1 MNKKIKKALVKIANE
16 IIDLDNK
23 KSINEDDVFHKVG
36 QLNEV
41 LSVYRFLKKNK
52 ITNWEIQENQLN
64 SILNGII
71 GYSESN
77 ADFVND
83 DSKLEVEPLI
93 EKIKDIVTEMPEKKF
108 EKNTLSKVSEDPI
121 FVEKK
126 IEKNSEDSKKE
137 LKENVN
143 DKFMKGLHID
153 LNDRL
158 AFTKHLFLD
167 NKLEYQ
173 RVISQITTF
182 SNIKEVENFIHKMIK
197 PEYDNW
203 KGKEDYEKRF
213 IEVLS
218 KLFE

>member
-64 SILNGII
+64 SILNEII
-71 GYSESN
+71 GNSESN
-77 ADFVND
+77 IDLID
-83 DSKLEVEPLI
+83 DNSKLEVEPLI
-93 EKIKDIVTEMPEKKF
+93 EKIKDIVTEMPEKIS
-108 EKNTLSKVSEDPI
+108 ENHPLSKVSEDPV

-126 IEKNSEDSKKE
+126 TNKEFKDPTKE
-137 LKENVN
+137 LKQNIN

-158 AFTKHLFLD
+158 AFTKYLFLD
-167 NKLEYQ
+167 NKSEYQ

-182 SNIKEVENFIHKMIK
+182 SNFEEVENFILTMIK

-213 IEVLS
+213 LEVLS
-218 KLFE
+218 KLFQ

>member
-64 SILNGII
+64 SILNEII
-71 GYSESN
+71 GNSESN
-77 ADFVND
+77 IDLID
-83 DSKLEVEPLI
+83 DNSKLEVEPLI
-93 EKIKDIVTEMPEKKF
+93 EKIKDIVTEMPEKISENNPF
-108 EKNTLSKVSEDPI
+108 SKVSEDPV

-126 IEKNSEDSKKE
+126 TNKESKDPTKE
-137 LKENVN
+137 LKQNIN
-143 DKFMKGLHID
+143 DKFMKGLQID
-153 LNDRL
+153 LNDRS
-158 AFTKHLFLD
+158 AFIKYLFLD
-167 NKLEYQ
+167 NKSEYQ

-182 SNIKEVENFIHKMIK
+182 SNFEEVENFILTMIK

-213 IEVLS
+213 LEVLS
-218 KLFE
+218 KLFQ

>member
-41 LSVYRFLKKNK
+41 LSVYRFLKKNN

-64 SILNGII
+64 LILNEII
-71 GYSESN
+71 GISESEEDLIN
-77 ADFVND
+77 QN
-83 DSKLEVEPLI
+83 SKLEVEPLI
-93 EKIKDIVTEMPEKKF
+93 EKIKDIVTEMPEKIT
-108 EKNTLSKVSEDPI
+108 EKSPLLKVSEDPI
-121 FVEKK
+121 F
-126 IEKNSEDSKKE
+126 IEKHRNKDSANE

-158 AFTKHLFLD
+158 AFTKYLFLD
-167 NKLEYQ
+167 NKSEYQ
-173 RVISQITTF
+173 RVISQIATF
-182 SNIKEVENFIHKMIK
+182 SNFEEVENFILTMIK

-213 IEVLS
+213 LEVLS
-218 KLFE
+218 KLFQ

>member
-41 LSVYRFLKKNK
+41 LSVYSFLKKNN

-64 SILNGII
+64 LILNEII
-71 GYSESN
+71 GISESEEDLIN
-77 ADFVND
+77 QN
-83 DSKLEVEPLI
+83 SKLEVEPLI
-93 EKIKDIVTEMPEKKF
+93 EKIKDIVTEMPEKIE
-108 EKNTLSKVSEDPI
+108 EKNPLLNVSEDPI
-121 FVEKK
+121 FVEKY
-126 IEKNSEDSKKE
+126 KNKDSAKE

-158 AFTKHLFLD
+158 AFTKYLFLD
-167 NKLEYQ
+167 NKSEYQ
-173 RVISQITTF
+173 RVISQIATF
-182 SNIKEVENFIHKMIK
+182 SNFEEVENFILTMIK

-213 IEVLS
+213 LEVLS
-218 KLFE
+218 KLFQ

>member
-23 KSINEDDVFHKVG
+23 KSINEEDVFHKVG

-41 LSVYRFLKKNK
+41 LSVYRFLKKNN

-64 SILNGII
+64 LILNEII
-71 GYSESN
+71 GISESEEDLIN
-77 ADFVND
+77 QN
-83 DSKLEVEPLI
+83 SKLEVEPLI
-93 EKIKDIVTEMPEKKF
+93 EKIKDIVTEMPEKIE
-108 EKNTLSKVSEDPI
+108 EKNPLLNVSEDPI
-121 FVEKK
+121 FVEKY
-126 IEKNSEDSKKE
+126 KNKDSAKE

-158 AFTKHLFLD
+158 AFTKYLFLN
-167 NKLEYQ
+167 NKSEYQ
-173 RVISQITTF
+173 RVISQIATF
-182 SNIKEVENFIHKMIK
+182 SNFEEVENFILTMIK

-203 KGKEDYEKRF
+203 EGKEDYEKRF
-213 IEVLS
+213 LEVLS
-218 KLFE
+218 KLFQ

>member
-16 IIDLDNK
+16 IIDLDKN
-23 KSINEDDVFHKVG
+23 KSINEEDIFHKVG

-41 LSVYRFLKKNK
+41 LSVYRFLNKNN

-64 SILNGII
+64 LILNEII
-71 GYSESN
+71 GDSEI
-77 ADFVND
+77 ND
-83 DSKLEVEPLI
+83 DLVDENSKSEVEPLI
-93 EKIKDIVTEMPEKKF
+93 EKIKDIVTEMPEKIF
-108 EKNTLSKVSEDPI
+108 DNNPLSKIDEDPI

-126 IEKNSEDSKKE
+126 IEENFEDSKKE
-137 LKENVN
+137 LKKNVN

-182 SNIKEVENFIHKMIK
+182 SNFEEVENFIMTMIK

-203 KGKEDYEKRF
+203 KGKDDYEKRF
-213 IEVLS
+213 LEVLN
-218 KLFE
+218 KVFQ

>member
-1 MNKKIKKALVKIANE
+1 MNKKIKKALIKIANE
-16 IIDLDNK
+16 IIDLDK
-23 KSINEDDVFHKVG
+23 DKLINEEDIFHKVG

-41 LSVYRFLKKNK
+41 LSVYRFLNNNN

-64 SILNGII
+64 LILSEII
-71 GYSESN
+71 GDSEI
-77 ADFVND
+77 ND
-83 DSKLEVEPLI
+83 DLVDENSKLEVEPLI
-93 EKIKDIVTEMPEKKF
+93 EKIKDIVTEMPEKNF
-108 EKNTLSKVSEDPI
+108 DNNPLSKIAEDPI

-126 IEKNSEDSKKE
+126 IEENFEDSKKE
-137 LKENVN
+137 LKKNVN

-182 SNIKEVENFIHKMIK
+182 SNFEEVENFITTMIK

-203 KGKEDYEKRF
+203 KGKDDYEKRF
-213 IEVLS
+213 LEVLN
-218 KLFE
+218 KVFQ

>member
-16 IIDLDNK
+16 IIDLDKN
-23 KSINEDDVFHKVG
+23 KSINEEDIFHKVG

-41 LSVYRFLKKNK
+41 LSVYRFLNKNN

-64 SILNGII
+64 LILNEII
-71 GYSESN
+71 GDSEIN
-77 ADFVND
+77 ND
-83 DSKLEVEPLI
+83 LVDENSKLEVEPLI
-93 EKIKDIVTEMPEKKF
+93 EKIKDIVTEMPEKIF
-108 EKNTLSKVSEDPI
+108 ENNTLSKVSEDSI

-126 IEKNSEDSKKE
+126 IEENYEASKKE
-137 LKENVN
+137 LKKNVN

-182 SNIKEVENFIHKMIK
+182 SNIEEVESFIQKMIK
-197 PEYDNW
+197 PEYDEW

-213 IEVLS
+213 LEVLS
-218 KLFE
+218 KLFQ

>member
-23 KSINEDDVFHKVG
+23 KLINEDDVFHKVG

-64 SILNGII
+64 SILNEII
-71 GYSESN
+71 GNSESN
-77 ADFVND
+77 IDLID
-83 DSKLEVEPLI
+83 DSSKLEVEPLI
-93 EKIKDIVTEMPEKKF
+93 EKIKDIVTEMPEKVS
-108 EKNTLSKVSEDPI
+108 ENHPLSKVSEDPV

-126 IEKNSEDSKKE
+126 TNKESKDPTKE
-137 LKENVN
+137 LKQNIN
-143 DKFMKGLHID
+143 DKFTKGLHID

-158 AFTKHLFLD
+158 AFTKYLFLD
-167 NKLEYQ
+167 NKSEYQ
-173 RVISQITTF
+173 RVISQIATF
-182 SNIKEVENFIHKMIK
+182 SNFEEVENFILTMIK

-213 IEVLS
+213 LEVLS
-218 KLFE
+218 KLFQ

>member
-23 KSINEDDVFHKVG
+23 KSINEDDVFQKVG

-41 LSVYRFLKKNK
+41 LSVYRFLKKNN

-64 SILNGII
+64 LILNEII
-71 GYSESN
+71 GISESEEDLIN
-77 ADFVND
+77 QN
-83 DSKLEVEPLI
+83 SKLEVEPLI
-93 EKIKDIVTEMPEKKF
+93 EKIKDIVTEMPEKIT
-108 EKNTLSKVSEDPI
+108 EKSHQLKVSEDPI
-121 FVEKK
+121 FVEKH
-126 IEKNSEDSKKE
+126 KNKDSAKQ

-143 DKFMKGLHID
+143 DKFMKGLNID

-158 AFTKHLFLD
+158 AFTKYLFLN
-167 NKLEYQ
+167 NKSEYQ
-173 RVISQITTF
+173 RVISQIATF
-182 SNIKEVENFIHKMIK
+182 SNFEEVENFILTMIK

-213 IEVLS
+213 LEVLS
-218 KLFE
+218 KLFQ

>member
-41 LSVYRFLKKNK
+41 LSVYRFLKKNN

-64 SILNGII
+64 LILNEII
-71 GYSESN
+71 GISESEEDLIN
-77 ADFVND
+77 QN
-83 DSKLEVEPLI
+83 SKLEVEPLI
-93 EKIKDIVTEMPEKKF
+93 EKIKDIVTEMPEKIT
-108 EKNTLSKVSEDPI
+108 EKSPLLKVSEDPI
-121 FVEKK
+121 F
-126 IEKNSEDSKKE
+126 IEKHKNKDSVNE

-158 AFTKHLFLD
+158 AFTKYLFLD
-167 NKLEYQ
+167 NKSEYQ
-173 RVISQITTF
+173 RVISQIATF
-182 SNIKEVENFIHKMIK
+182 SNFEEVENFILTMIK

-213 IEVLS
+213 LEVLS
-218 KLFE
+218 KLFQ